1 MNTQQIEN
9 EIEAILFV
17 AGDGVSIDKLAEAL
31 ELSVSDAK
39 KAVTDFMD
47 KYNFNA
53 HGLRIL
59 HYGDFYQLCTSP
71 DVFDCLNRFSGIKKP
86 TPLSRAAMEVLSIV
100 VYNQPV
106 TRSTID
112 KIRGVDSFGPLKKLL
127 DREIIEEQGR
137 LDAPGMPILYG
148 TTPEFLKL
156 FGLKSLEDVPNLENM
171 QLMISNDGELPYAD
185 EELSEKGEEE

>member
-1 MNTQQIEN
+1 MNVERIEN
-9 EIEAILFV
+9 AVEAILFV
-17 AGDGVSIDKLAEAL
+17 SGEGVAADKLAEVF
-31 ELSVSDAK
+31 EISVRDIKRIMSS
-39 KAVTDFMD
+39 FMD
-47 KYNFNA
+47 KYNYNA

-59 HYGDFYQLCTSP
+59 NYGDYYQLGTNP
-71 DVFDCLNRFSGIKKP
+71 DVFEYLNKFAGIKKP
-86 TPLSRAAMEVLSIV
+86 NPLSRAAMEVLAII

-127 DREIIEEQGR
+127 DREIVEEQGR

-156 FGLKSLEDVPNLENM
+156 FGLKNLQDVPELDNM
-171 QLMISNDGELPYAD
+171 QLSIVDTFEKSDDQIRVD
-185 EELSEKGEEE
+185 EEQE

>member
-1 MNTQQIEN
+1 
-9 EIEAILFV
+9 LFV
-17 AGDGVSIDKLAEAL
+17 SGDGVSSDKLAEVF
-31 ELSVSDAK
+31 EISVRDVNRIMSS
-39 KAVTDFMD
+39 FMD
-47 KYNFNA
+47 KYNYNS

-59 HYGDFYQLCTSP
+59 HYGDYYQLGTNP
-71 DVFDCLNRFSGIKKP
+71 DVFEFLNRFAGIKKP
-86 TPLSRAAMEVLSIV
+86 NPLSRAAMEVLSII

-127 DREIIEEQGR
+127 DREIVEEQGR

-156 FGLKSLEDVPNLENM
+156 FGLKSLEDVPELDNM
-171 QLMISNDGELPYAD
+171 QLSITDTLQEEESAVFDNSGD
-185 EELSEKGEEE
+185 EEE